1 MENWTVGLLGQ
12 WSYKTHKGSF
22 VKVHYPWHP
31 LYNCEVQVLN
41 LIRRGGDSF
50 YSVRLSD
57 ASCLFVPLWMTDE
70 AYCQGF
76 VITQEAH
83 CSVQA
88 LLRLH
93 QLLDALASSRGE

>member
-1 MENWTVGLLGQ
+1 MGK
-12 WSYKTHKGSF
+12 WSYKTHKGDF
-22 VKVHYPWHP
+22 VKIHYLWHP

-57 ASCLFVPLWMTDE
+57 ASCLFVPSWMTDE
-70 AYCQGF
+70 AYCQRF
-76 VITQEAH
+76 VMAQEAQ

-88 LLRLH
+88 LLRLR
-93 QLLDALASSRGE
+93 QFLDALVS